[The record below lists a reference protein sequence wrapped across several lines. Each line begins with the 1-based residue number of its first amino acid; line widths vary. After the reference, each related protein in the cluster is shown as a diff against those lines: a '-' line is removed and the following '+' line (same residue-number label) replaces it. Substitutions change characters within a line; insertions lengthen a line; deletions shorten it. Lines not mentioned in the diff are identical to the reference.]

1 MACIAKRRRQYF
13 IDFRDTC
20 GTRQWI
26 ATPDGATNKRVK
38 DKLRQKEGAMAK
50 TITPCIF
57 W

>member
-1 MACIAKRRRQYF
+1 MACIAKKRRQYF

-26 ATPDGATNKRVK
+26 ALPHGAIKKGLK
-38 DKLRQKEGAMAK
+38 DKLRQKERAMVK
-50 TITPCIF
+50 TITPGIV